1 MELAAWI
8 TTPDAAALLAP
19 LGVRVR
25 PAAPEA
31 AAEPRGSATVEI
43 TVDDAR
49 GRQTFL
55 GCGASLTESSA
66 SLLARL
72 PERQRDVALE
82 QLFSPAAGIGLSVL
96 RQPIGSSAFVSGTR
110 YYTYDDVPSGQT
122 DFALEHF
129 SIRHDEAEI
138 LPLLR
143 RVLAINPQL
152 RVIGTPWS
160 APAWMKTSG
169 SLVGGELIDAPRYYD
184 AYARYLAAFVQAYEA
199 AGVPVFALTLQ
210 NEPQNRNPDVP
221 GMHLGVE
228 QARRLIRSLGPT
240 LRRRGLETRILAY
253 DHNWAM
259 HPDDLA
265 AVPPGVDREEDYPFA
280 LLADPETAPWVSG
293 TAFHCYFGE
302 AGAQSVLHDRFPGKD
317 IYFTECSG
325 SRGSADSD
333 AKAFSDTLRWH
344 ARNVV
349 IGATRNW
356 ARTVVTWNLA
366 LDPSGGPHA
375 NGYTDFS
382 GLVTVEDD
390 GRITP
395 NAEYYALAHLAK
407 FVRPGARCVES
418 GTVGE
423 GGSTHG
429 VVSGVAGDGG
439 ADVVTV
445 AFRNPDGGLVVLAHN
460 RGERAHRVRLRR
472 PGEAAE
478 CELPAGALVT
488 LAWRATQT
496 AAKHAG

>member
-1 MELAAWI
+1 MERAAWI
-8 TTPDAAALLAP
+8 TTPDASALLAP
-19 LGVRVR
+19 WETGSGRADLRV
-25 PAAPEA
+25 
-31 AAEPRGSATVEI
+31 V
-43 TVDDAR
+43 VDESRA
-49 GRQTFL
+49 RQTFL

-72 PERQRDVALE
+72 PQEEREAALE
-82 QLFSPAAGIGLSVL
+82 QLFSPRTGIGLSVL
-96 RQPIGSSAFVSGTR
+96 RQPIGSSAFVAGTR
-110 YYTYDDVPSGQT
+110 YYTYDDMPSGQT
-122 DFALEHF
+122 DFELAHF
-129 SIRHDEAEI
+129 SIQHDEAEI

-143 RVLAINPQL
+143 RARAINGDL

-169 SLVGGELIDAPRYYD
+169 SLVGGELIDAPRYYE
-184 AYARYLAAFVQAYEA
+184 AYARYLTAFVEAYGD
-199 AGVPVFALTLQ
+199 AGVPIYALTPQ

-228 QARRLIRSLGPT
+228 QARKLIQALGRRLRSAG
-240 LRRRGLETRILAY
+240 RGHVRVIGY

-265 AVPPGVDREEDYPFA
+265 AVPSGEPTERDYPEA
-280 LLADPETAPWVSG
+280 LLADPETAQWIAG
-293 TAFHCYFGE
+293 TAFHCYFGGAE
-302 AGAQSVLHDRFPGKD
+302 AQSALKNRFPFKD
-317 IYFTECSG
+317 VYFTECSG

-395 NAEYYALAHLAK
+395 NAEYYALAHLSR
-407 FVRPGARCVES
+407 FVRPGALCVSSETVETAETVES
-418 GTVGE
+418 AE
-423 GGSTHG
+423 DGSE
-429 VVSGVAGDGG
+429 
-439 ADVVTV
+439 DVLSV
-445 AFRNPDGGLVVLAHN
+445 AFRNPGPGGCLVVLVHN
-460 RGERAHRVRLRR
+460 QGERERDV
-472 PGEAAE
+472 EVAATGAGSVVVTLPAGSLVTL
-478 CELPAGALVT
+478 ELPA
-488 LAWRATQT
+488 
-496 AAKHAG
+496 AG

>member
-1 MELAAWI
+1 MERAAWI
-8 TTPDAAALLAP
+8 TTPDATALLAP
-19 LGVRVR
+19 WPCAITDAGGVHGGVRIVVD
-25 PAAPEA
+25 EA
-31 AAEPRGSATVEI
+31 DT
-43 TVDDAR
+43 
-49 GRQTFL
+49 RQTFL

-72 PERQRDVALE
+72 PEAEREEALQR
-82 QLFSPAAGIGLSVL
+82 LFSPRTGIGLSVL
-96 RQPIGSSAFVSGTR
+96 RQPIGSSAFVAGTR

-122 DFALEHF
+122 DFELAHF
-129 SIRHDEAEI
+129 SIEHDEAEI

-143 RVLAINPQL
+143 RARAINGEL
-152 RVIGTPWS
+152 KVIGTPWS

-169 SLVGGELIDAPRYYD
+169 SLVGGELIDAPRYYE
-184 AYARYLAAFVQAYEA
+184 AYARYLVAFVEAYAA
-199 AGVPVFALTLQ
+199 AGVPIHALTPQ

-221 GMHLGVE
+221 GMHLGVY
-228 QARRLIRSLGPT
+228 QASRLIQALGRRLGS
-240 LRRRGLETRILAY
+240 RGLDHVDIIGY

-265 AVPPGVDREEDYPFA
+265 AVPPGEPTEQGYPEA
-280 LLADPETAPWVSG
+280 LLADPETARWMAG
-293 TAFHCYFGE
+293 TAFHCYFGDPE
-302 AGAQSVLHDRFPGKD
+302 AQSALRDRFPDKD

-366 LDPSGGPHA
+366 LDPSGGPHT

-395 NAEYYALAHLAK
+395 NAEYYALAHLSR
-407 FVRPGARCVES
+407 FVRPGAVCVSSEA
-418 GTVGE
+418 VAE
-423 GGSTHG
+423 DGSE
-429 VVSGVAGDGG
+429 
-439 ADVVTV
+439 DVLSV
-445 AFRNPDGGLVVLAHN
+445 AFRNPGHQGRLVVLMHN
-460 RGERAHRVRLRR
+460 QGESERVVEVGVGGSSATVTVALP
-472 PGEAAE
+472 PGSI
-478 CELPAGALVT
+478 VT
-488 LAWRATQT
+488 LERTRQSDS
-496 AAKHAG
+496 AAGSSPLWCPR